1 MIFDTEMAKT
11 IAKLLLQVNAI
22 QIKKQN
28 YFTWAS
34 GIKSPIY
41 CDNRILLSHVKQRNI
56 IKNIFYNLI
65 EGKFSE
71 ATAIS
76 GVATAGIGIGAL
88 VADAMSLPFSYVRDK
103 SKAHGRQNS
112 IEGDIAADAKI
123 VVIED
128 LISTGG
134 STLKAV
140 NTLKEANYHVIG
152 AAAIFSYGFEN
163 AKNAFKEVDVPYYT
177 LSEYSFLL
185 DLLESEN
192 VLSPEEKNRLQSW
205 QANPEAFN

>member
-1 MIFDTEMAKT
+1 MVFDTTVAT
-11 IAKLLLQVNAI
+11 TVAKLLLQVNAI
-22 QIKKQN
+22 KIKKQN

-34 GIKSPIY
+34 GIQSPIY
-41 CDNRILLSHVKQRNI
+41 CDNRILLSHVAQRNI
-56 IKNIFYNLI
+56 VKKTFSTLI
-65 EGKFSE
+65 EGRFKN

-88 VADAMSLPFSYVRDK
+88 VADALNLPFSYVRDK

-112 IEGDIAADAKI
+112 IEGDIADNAEI

-134 STLKAV
+134 STIKV
-140 NTLKEANYHVIG
+140 INTLQEAGHDVIG
-152 AAAIFSYGFEN
+152 AVAIFSYGFEK
-163 AKNAFKEVDVPYYT
+163 AKQAFKKIEMPYYT

-185 DLLESEN
+185 DLLESKN
-192 VLSPEEKNRLQSW
+192 VLNTAEKRQLQSW
-205 QANPEAFN
+205 QANPEAFG